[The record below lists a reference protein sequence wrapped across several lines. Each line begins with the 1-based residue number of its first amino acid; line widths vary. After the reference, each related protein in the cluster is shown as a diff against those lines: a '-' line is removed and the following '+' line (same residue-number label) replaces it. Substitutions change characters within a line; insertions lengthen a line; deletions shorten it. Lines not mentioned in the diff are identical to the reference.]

1 MSFNQL
7 NKIRKKVTAFMLLL
21 SLSGAISQ
29 PLSVLA
35 ETEIPSQAESS
46 KVEKSNSQKENKDIT
61 NPSVQEDKQKEDKIA
76 SKGIEGKTK
85 QSISMTTESSI
96 TDDTG
101 ASKKKQSLTL
111 QQSNQIKWID
121 NH

>member
-35 ETEIPSQAESS
+35 ETEISSQAESS
-46 KVEKSNSQKENKDIT
+46 QVEKSNFQKENKDIT
-61 NPSVQEDKQKEDKIA
+61 NPSVQENKQKEDKIA
-76 SKGIEGKTK
+76 SKNKLRYPLLFSVK
-85 QSISMTTESSI
+85 SH
-96 TDDTG
+96 
-101 ASKKKQSLTL
+101 K
-111 QQSNQIKWID
+111 
-121 NH
+121 